1 MSDTKAKVNPI
12 AGDDEFTIVCPYCF
26 NRASGG
32 NGEPISHK
40 MVEFRSE
47 TSFSNVHEIEQ
58 KLGIK
63 ELDLELMD
71 DSNERARKTKEF
83 ETYKRFCLGKDQK
96 YQDFW
101 DNFEGKTTEPSCRR
115 YGRLCNASGRCFWQN
130 NP

>member
-83 ETYKRFCLGKDQK
+83 ETYKRFSFSRQFHYDSYSPRGK
-96 YQDFW
+96 
-101 DNFEGKTTEPSCRR
+101 R
-115 YGRLCNASGRCFWQN
+115 
-130 NP
+130 